1 MRESTSC
8 HYICCSWAEPF
19 LDFRIHGLFLLG
31 GFVALIIFHLPKF
44 LFQFE
49 SFLGRF
55 IKCCLNLK
63 MILCWCRQLGLGVI
77 NARSWF
83 KGADTTT
90 LTHFLEKR
98 YTDLVSD
105 SPNHPHV
112 RYLTSILAGLQ
123 ASNVFFHTLYAAP
136 LWLPNEDRDILID
149 ALYGVLR
156 SFADAANYAYGVL
169 KITRFKYQPKY
180 HMLAEIRFAMMVD
193 RNNLMP
199 SLNPLAFSTQMDE
212 DYIGKICQMS
222 RYVASRTVHIKTIER
237 LKLALISLW

>member
-1 MRESTSC
+1 
-8 HYICCSWAEPF
+8 
-19 LDFRIHGLFLLG
+19 
-31 GFVALIIFHLPKF
+31 
-44 LFQFE
+44 
-49 SFLGRF
+49 
-55 IKCCLNLK
+55 

-112 RYLTSILAGLQ
+112 RHLTSILAGLQ